1 MVIYTESPKTYKN
14 RTCYFQSV
22 CEILTQMTIFQFMKF
37 VSEDAKVL
45 NIIDA
50 TFSDYKGTSLKIS
63 NKYKLKNPHSF
74 RGKIYVSK

>member
-1 MVIYTESPKTYKN
+1 MLFS
-14 RTCYFQSV
+14 SV
-22 CEILTQMTIFQFMKF
+22 CEILAQMTIFQFMKF

-50 TFSDYKGTSLKIS
+50 TFSDYKRTILKIS
-63 NKYKLKNPHSF
+63 NKYKLKKPHSF

>member
-1 MVIYTESPKTYKN
+1 
-14 RTCYFQSV
+14 
-22 CEILTQMTIFQFMKF
+22 MTIFQFMKF

-50 TFSDYKGTSLKIS
+50 TFCDYKGTSLKIS

>member
-1 MVIYTESPKTYKN
+1 
-14 RTCYFQSV
+14 
-22 CEILTQMTIFQFMKF
+22 MTIFQFMKF

-50 TFSDYKGTSLKIS
+50 TFSDYKRTILKIS
-63 NKYKLKNPHSF
+63 NKYKLKKTHSF

>member
-1 MVIYTESPKTYKN
+1 
-14 RTCYFQSV
+14 
-22 CEILTQMTIFQFMKF
+22 MTIFQFMKF

-63 NKYKLKNPHSF
+63 NKYKLKTPTVLGEKYMFLNKS
-74 RGKIYVSK
+74 

>member
-1 MVIYTESPKTYKN
+1 
-14 RTCYFQSV
+14 
-22 CEILTQMTIFQFMKF
+22 MTIFQFMKF

-50 TFSDYKGTSLKIS
+50 TFSGYKGTSLKIS

>member
-1 MVIYTESPKTYKN
+1 
-14 RTCYFQSV
+14 
-22 CEILTQMTIFQFMKF
+22 MTIFQFMKF

-74 RGKIYVSK
+74 MIAALKLKDAYSLEGKL